1 VPVRILTTG
10 PGQVN
15 AVQALT
21 AAIEGERP
29 ALILQTG
36 CAGAFAL
43 SGLGIGDIG
52 IATEEID
59 VHLGIEPRE
68 AGGALEPLPFPVGL
82 YGQMEMRNRYPL
94 EGPLTKLADEVLGR
108 VFSDAGVNILPG
120 PFLTVST
127 ITATDRTARKYH
139 HTFAPC
145 MESMEGAAA
154 ARVAIHYR
162 IPFLEIRS
170 ASNLVGKRD
179 RDNWNLALA
188 FERCGQAVKSLLQGD
203 MRSWLNT

>member
-1 VPVRILTTG
+1 MR
-10 PGQVN
+10 
-15 AVQALT
+15 
-21 AAIEGERP
+21 R
-29 ALILQTG
+29 
-36 CAGAFAL
+36 AFVL

-59 VHLGIEPRE
+59 VHLGIESRE

-82 YGQMEMRNRYPL
+82 YGQVEMRNRYPL
-94 EGPLTKLADEVLGR
+94 EGRLTRFAGEMIGR
-108 VFSDAGVNILPG
+108 AFSGDGVNILFG
-120 PFLTVST
+120 PFITVST
-127 ITATDRTARKYH
+127 ITATDRTALKYH
-139 HTFAPC
+139 HSFAPC

-179 RDNWNLALA
+179 RENWNLALA
-188 FERCGQAVKSLLQGD
+188 FERCGQAVMSLLQGD
-203 MRSWLNT
+203 MRSWLDT